1 MSIIKYIQEN
11 HQTVSIIGLAKNA
24 GKTVA
29 LNYLISEAYKANIK
43 IGITST
49 GRDGENSD
57 LVTNTEKP
65 TIYVTEG
72 VLVATA
78 KQALLISDAKVEI
91 LETTDYKTPMGE
103 VVLVRVKH
111 SGNIQIAGP
120 SNAKDIK
127 VISRML
133 HDFGAQVVFVD
144 GAIDRKASS
153 SPVITDACIIATGAV
168 LSRDMKKVIEKTAY
182 IVECYRIKE
191 VDNNI
196 KVKLLNSLST
206 CIIKDTGDI
215 VCLEAQTGI
224 TAGKIIAK
232 HIDKSTRY
240 VYVKGAITSLL
251 LTELSQ
257 SEYTKSFKLVIDD
270 ATKIFAD
277 SRTWNEAKKRG
288 LIIESLNSIKIV
300 ALTLN
305 PVSPDG
311 YYFDSDEFC
320 DKMNC
325 YIKGINIIDVVS
337 GGETW

>member
-1 MSIIKYIQEN
+1 MSIIKSIQ
-11 HQTVSIIGLAKNA
+11 QMYKTVSIIGLAKNA
-24 GKTVA
+24 GKTVT
-29 LNYLISEAYKANIK
+29 LNYLINEAYKENIT

-65 TIYVTEG
+65 TIFVTEG

-103 VVLVRVKH
+103 VVLVRVRH

-127 VISRML
+127 AIANML
-133 HDFGAQVVFVD
+133 CDFGAQVVFID

-153 SPVITDACIIATGAV
+153 SPIISDACIIATGAV
-168 LSRDMKKVIEKTAY
+168 LSRDIKKVIEKTAY
-182 IVECYRIKE
+182 IVECYQTKE

-196 KVKLLNSLST
+196 KNKLLDNLST
-206 CIIKDTGDI
+206 CIIKDTEDLVYI
-215 VCLEAQTGI
+215 EAETGI
-224 TAGKIIAK
+224 TAGKIITE
-232 HIDKSTRY
+232 HIDETTQY

-251 LTELSQ
+251 IKELSNNK
-257 SEYTKSFKLVIDD
+257 YTKNYTLVIDD

-288 LIIESLNSIKIV
+288 LKIEALNSINIV

-305 PVSPDG
+305 PVSPEG
-311 YYFDSDEFC
+311 YYFDSFEFC
-320 DKMNC
+320 EKMNY
-325 YIKGINIIDVVS
+325 YIKGLNIIDVVS
-337 GGETW
+337 GGGTC